1 MSKLVLSPLGGDVEI
16 LAIQVIYS
24 IKVSSMV
31 AVSTA
36 L

>member
-1 MSKLVLSPLGGDVEI
+1 MSKLVLSLLGGDVEI

-24 IKVSSMV
+24 IKVGAMV
-31 AVSTA
+31 AISIA